1 VATAASSITEN
12 LGDTVDLVRSLPSD
26 SKPLIVAD
34 TTEEEPAISET
45 ADLLDALRRK
55 RNERESV
62 EQLDAHPNTEGL
74 RIVELVPQQ
83 DYPIEEAIV
92 EDVEPEPEPTP
103 APVATDQASSSK
115 RGRASIPSWDQIVF
129 GTKTED

>member
-1 VATAASSITEN
+1 
-12 LGDTVDLVRSLPSD
+12 
-26 SKPLIVAD
+26 LIVAD